1 MSNPPPPEASGN
13 PPPPPPPS
21 GQPAAVA
28 GETEGER
35 ALLHATEET
44 RTYPCRACGGE
55 LEFDIENQMLACP
68 HCGNRQELPEED
80 QVAEEQ
86 SFREAVAAL
95 RSGAAGRTQQQPA
108 AQEKEVV
115 CQNCGGHTTFD
126 GSLTATRCPYCA
138 TPIQRDD
145 VHAAP
150 ERLAVDGMVPFRV
163 DEPTAQQAI
172 GKWVKSRWF
181 APNEFKKYGRAG
193 SFASVY
199 MAFFTYDAETTTKYK
214 GRRGDEYTVGTG
226 DKKRTKVRWRN
237 VSGQV
242 RNSFDDIVVHAND
255 GLDKRHVA
263 ALEPW
268 PTQHALPYSAEYVA
282 GHLCRTYDRD
292 VEECFDEAKEVINKQ
307 VTKTIK
313 RDIGGDRQ
321 KISKRK
327 TKYNQLT
334 YKHLLLPLWLLTVFF
349 QGQTFQVMING
360 VTGEVQGAR
369 PWSKVKIALAIT
381 VLVVLLVV
389 ALVVMQGGS
398 G

>member
-1 MSNPPPPEASGN
+1 MSNN
-13 PPPPPPPS
+13 PPPPPP
-21 GQPAAVA
+21 GQPAGAA
-28 GETEGER
+28 AAATDADR
-35 ALLHATEET
+35 ALLHATEDT

-55 LEFDIENQMLACP
+55 LEFDIENQMLVCP
-68 HCGNRQELPEED
+68 HCGNQQEIPEVDE
-80 QVAEEQ
+80 VAEEQ

-95 RSGAAGRTQQQPA
+95 RSGLEDRAQPQAG
-108 AQEKEVV
+108 QEKEVV

-145 VHAAP
+145 VHQAP
-150 ERLAVDGMVPFRV
+150 QRLAVDGIVPFRV

-181 APNEFKKYGRAG
+181 APNEFKKYGRSG

-199 MAFFTYDAETTTKYK
+199 MAFFTYDAETSTKYQ
-214 GRRGDEYTVGTG
+214 GRRGDKYTVGTG
-226 DKKRTKVRWRN
+226 DKKRTKIRWRN
-237 VSGQV
+237 VSGKV

-255 GLDKRHVA
+255 GLDKGHVS

-268 PTQHALPYSAEYVA
+268 PTQQALPYSPEYVA

-292 VEECFDEAKEVINKQ
+292 VEQCFDEAKEVIADE

-321 KISKRK
+321 KITKRK
-327 TKYNQLT
+327 MSYNRLT

-349 QGQTFQVMING
+349 QGQAFQVMING
-360 VTGEVQGAR
+360 VTGEVRGAR
-369 PWSKVKIALAIT
+369 PWSKVKIGLAVAALVI
-381 VLVVLLVV
+381 LLVV
-389 ALVVMQGGS
+389 AFVVYSATQGGS